1 MRARAR
7 RLQAKKKAAM
17 REAAEKAR
25 LEAEAAAE
33 VERLKAERIARLRAL
48 GLWDADGDP
57 DEQLEEE
64 VPSAAA
70 QPRTP
75 GLWGLTSAL
84 PRPTP
89 ARPPG
94 QSRRCESSCVRQ
106 CAVPRA

>member
-1 MRARAR
+1 
-7 RLQAKKKAAM
+7 M

-84 PRPTP
+84 SRPTP

-106 CAVPRA
+106 CTVPRA

>member
-64 VPSAAA
+64 VPSARRSHA
-70 QPRTP
+70 RP
-75 GLWGLTSAL
+75 GCGDSLVPFRGR
-84 PRPTP
+84 RPHGHP
-89 ARPPG
+89 ARAAAA
-94 QSRRCESSCVRQ
+94 ESSCVRQ

>member
-1 MRARAR
+1 
-7 RLQAKKKAAM
+7 M

-64 VPSAAA
+64 VLRGTATHARAVAADRLAFRGRRPHGHPARAAA
-70 QPRTP
+70 AKAPACD
-75 GLWGLTSAL
+75 SA
-84 PRPTP
+84 
-89 ARPPG
+89 
-94 QSRRCESSCVRQ
+94 Q
-106 CAVPRA
+106 